1 MPAGGPVCNRMT
13 ECSPEI
19 VAQAE
24 RIIGYR
30 FTDAKLLGE
39 ALTHAS
45 VAEDHLA
52 SNERLEFLGDA
63 ILGFVVC
70 EYLFQHYPKHREG
83 ELTKIKSTVVSR
95 RTCAI
100 VSEAIGLADLLS
112 LGKGMSSRADLPS
125 SVAAAVYESI
135 VGAIYLDG
143 GMGPTRTFILRDMT
157 DRIITAEESQHH
169 HNYKSVLQQHTQ
181 QKGID
186 LPTYRV
192 IDEKGPDHS
201 KCFEVCVMMHGRQF
215 ASAWGPNKKD
225 AEQHA
230 ARNALE
236 TLGLL
241 DE

>member
-1 MPAGGPVCNRMT
+1 MVDCA
-13 ECSPEI
+13 PEI
-19 VAQAE
+19 VEQAE

-30 FTDAKLLGE
+30 FSNAGLLGE

-70 EYLFQHYPKHREG
+70 EYLYQHYPKHREG

-100 VSEAIGLADLLS
+100 VSEAIGLVDLLS

-143 GMGPTRTFILRDMT
+143 GIDPTRAFILRDMEQ
-157 DRIITAEESQHH
+157 RIIAAEESQHH
-169 HNYKSVLQQHTQ
+169 HNYKSMLQQHA
-181 QKGID
+181 QKEGID

-201 KCFEVCVMMHGRQF
+201 KCFEICVMIEGRQF

-230 ARNALE
+230 ARNALAD
-236 TLGLL
+236 LGLL
-241 DE
+241 DAETD